1 MKIYWLS
8 LSNKNPERI
17 KVIIQSYWIENK
29 MLKSEIENLQHKIS
43 KSFMKADDGQSAD
56 LVKLMSNV
64 CK

>member
-1 MKIYWLS
+1 
-8 LSNKNPERI
+8 
-17 KVIIQSYWIENK
+17 